1 VTSASLNESLTGRE
15 SLPAKNL
22 SWLIALAGFLVMYV
36 PVYIWASKT
45 IWQTEDQGHGAIIL
59 AVLVWLFWEARNK
72 IVSADG
78 NPAYKTGWTMFAIG
92 LVIYAMGRM
101 FSISIFEMGSQIF
114 IVSSILL
121 LLQGVNAWKL
131 CWFPVLY
138 ILFMIPLP
146 SVLVDAI
153 TGSLKQVI
161 SDLVTS
167 LLYTAGYPI
176 ARSGVMLTIGQYQL
190 LVADACSGLHSMFS
204 LSALGTL
211 FMYIMARKSLLH
223 NSIMLMSILPIA
235 FVANICRVI
244 ALVLI
249 TYYLGDEAGQ
259 GFLHG
264 AAGMVLM
271 LTALV
276 IFFALDKLLSIF
288 IPVKKQ
294 SEPIQTPLV
303 AG

>member
-1 VTSASLNESLTGRE
+1 VTSASLDEGLIGNSV
-15 SLPAKNL
+15 PKKNL
-22 SWLIALAGFLVMYV
+22 SWLIALAGFLVMYI

-59 AVLVWLFWEARNK
+59 AVLVWLFWEARKK
-72 IVSADG
+72 IVSAEG
-78 NPAYKTGWTMFAIG
+78 IPALKTGWIIFTIG
-92 LVIYAMGRM
+92 LVIYALGRM

-114 IVSSILL
+114 IVSSMLL
-121 LLQGVNAWKL
+121 LLQGAHAWKL

-223 NSIMLMSILPIA
+223 NSIMLISILPIA

-244 ALVLI
+244 VLVLV

-288 IPVKKQ
+288 IADEKSSVVKQ
-294 SEPIQTPLV
+294 PPLV
-303 AG
+303 EG

>member
-1 VTSASLNESLTGRE
+1 VTSETTIGKE
-15 SLPAKNL
+15 YLPSQNL
-22 SWLIALAGFLVMYV
+22 PWLIALAGFMIMYV

-59 AVLVWLFWEARNK
+59 AVLVWLFWETRKK
-72 IVSADG
+72 IVATAG
-78 NPAYKTGWTMFAIG
+78 PPALKTGWIVFSIG
-92 LVIYAMGRM
+92 LVIYAIGRL

-114 IVSSILL
+114 IVSAVLL
-121 LLQGVNAWKL
+121 LLKGSNAWKL
-131 CWFPVLY
+131 AWFPVFY

-167 LLYTAGYPI
+167 LLYAAGYPI
-176 ARSGVMLTIGQYQL
+176 ARSGVMITIGQYQL

-211 FMYIMARKSLLH
+211 FMYIMGRKSLIH
-223 NSIMLMSILPIA
+223 NLIMLTSILPIA

-244 ALVLI
+244 VLVLV

-271 LTALV
+271 LTALL
-276 IFFALDKLLSIF
+276 IFFALDKLLTLLI
-288 IPVKKQ
+288 
-294 SEPIQTPLV
+294 SENKSVAPIKPTSV
-303 AG
+303 RE

>member
-1 VTSASLNESLTGRE
+1 VTSETTIGKE
-15 SLPAKNL
+15 YLPSQNL
-22 SWLIALAGFLVMYV
+22 PWLIALAGFMIMYV

-59 AVLVWLFWEARNK
+59 AVLVWLFWEAK
-72 IVSADG
+72 KQISEAEG
-78 NPAYKTGWTMFAIG
+78 PPAPKTGWLAFLIG
-92 LVIYAMGRM
+92 ILIYAVGRL

-114 IVSSILL
+114 MVSAILL
-121 LLQGVNAWKL
+121 LLKGTKAWKL
-131 CWFPVLY
+131 AWFPVLY

-146 SVLVDAI
+146 SILVDAI

-161 SDLVTS
+161 SDIVTS
-167 LLYTAGYPI
+167 ILYVAGYPI
-176 ARSGVMLTIGQYQL
+176 ARSGVMITIGQYQL

-211 FMYIMARKSLLH
+211 FMYIMGRKSLLH
-223 NSIMLMSILPIA
+223 NGIMLASILPIA

-244 ALVLI
+244 VLVLV

-271 LTALV
+271 LTALL
-276 IFFALDKLLSIF
+276 IFFALDKLLTLFTSE
-288 IPVKKQ
+288 KK
-294 SEPIQTPLV
+294 SV
-303 AG
+303 ALIKPTSVQE

>member
-1 VTSASLNESLTGRE
+1 VTSQTTLGKEQ
-15 SLPAKNL
+15 LPFQNL
-22 SWLIALAGFLVMYV
+22 PWLIALAGFMIMYV

-59 AVLVWLFWEARNK
+59 AVLAWLFWEARKK
-72 IVSADG
+72 ITEVDG
-78 NPAYKTGWTMFAIG
+78 TPALKTGWTVFTIG
-92 LVIYAMGRM
+92 ILVYAVGRL

-121 LLQGVNAWKL
+121 LLKGGKAWKL
-131 CWFPVLY
+131 AWFPVLY

-223 NSIMLMSILPIA
+223 NGLMLLSILPIA

-244 ALVLI
+244 VLVLV

-271 LTALV
+271 LTALI
-276 IFFALDKLLSIF
+276 IFFALDKLISIV
-288 IPVKKQ
+288 IAEKKQ
-294 SEPIQTPLV
+294 TNSSKITSEQE
-303 AG
+303 

>member
-1 VTSASLNESLTGRE
+1 MTSETAAGKEY
-15 SLPAKNL
+15 LPPQNL
-22 SWLIALAGFLVMYV
+22 PWLIALAGFAVMYV

-59 AVLVWLFWEARNK
+59 AVLIWLFWEGKKK
-72 IVSADG
+72 ILEAEG
-78 NPAYKTGWTMFAIG
+78 PPAVKTGWLMFLSGI
-92 LVIYAMGRM
+92 LIYAVGRL

-121 LLQGVNAWKL
+121 LLKGTKAWRL
-131 CWFPVLY
+131 AWFPVLY
-138 ILFMIPLP
+138 MLFMIPLP
-146 SVLVDAI
+146 SILVDAI

-161 SDLVTS
+161 SDIVTS
-167 LLYTAGYPI
+167 ILYVGGYPI

-211 FMYIMARKSLLH
+211 FMYIMGRKSLIH
-223 NSIMLMSILPIA
+223 NGIMLASILPIA

-244 ALVLI
+244 VLVLV

-271 LTALV
+271 LTALL
-276 IFFALDKLLSIF
+276 IFFALDKMLTLFKLES
-288 IPVKKQ
+288 K
-294 SEPIQTPLV
+294 SSTLNASTQTQE
-303 AG
+303 

>member
-1 VTSASLNESLTGRE
+1 VTSEATLGKEH
-15 SLPAKNL
+15 LPSQNL
-22 SWLIALAGFLVMYV
+22 PWLIALAGFMIMYV

-59 AVLVWLFWEARNK
+59 AVLVWLFWEGKKK
-72 IVSADG
+72 ISEAQG
-78 NPAYKTGWTMFAIG
+78 PPAVKTGWMLFIVG
-92 LVIYAMGRM
+92 MIIYAVGRL

-114 IVSSILL
+114 IVSAILL
-121 LLQGVNAWKL
+121 LLKGANAWKMA
-131 CWFPVLY
+131 WFPVLY

-146 SVLVDAI
+146 SILVDAI

-211 FMYIMARKSLLH
+211 FMYIMARKSLMH
-223 NSIMLMSILPIA
+223 NSIMLLSILPIA

-244 ALVLI
+244 VLVLV

-276 IFFALDKLLSIF
+276 IFFALDKLISIF
-288 IPVKKQ
+288 IPETKKIGINTAV
-294 SEPIQTPLV
+294 EKTE
-303 AG
+303 

>member
-1 VTSASLNESLTGRE
+1 VTSETTLGKKY
-15 SLPAKNL
+15 LPSQNL
-22 SWLIALAGFLVMYV
+22 PWLIAIAGFMIMYI
-36 PVYIWASKT
+36 PVYIWASNT

-59 AVLVWLFWEARNK
+59 AVLIWLFWETRKK
-72 IVSADG
+72 ISETGGDSA
-78 NPAYKTGWTMFAIG
+78 KKSGWTVFFIGIFIYSIGRLFA
-92 LVIYAMGRM
+92 
-101 FSISIFEMGSQIF
+101 ISIFEMGSQIF
-114 IVSSILL
+114 IVSAILL
-121 LLQGVNAWKL
+121 LLKGTKAWKL
-131 CWFPVLY
+131 AWFPVFY

-167 LLYTAGYPI
+167 LLYAAGYPI

-223 NSIMLMSILPIA
+223 NGIMLVSILPIA

-244 ALVLI
+244 VLVLV

-271 LTALV
+271 LSALI
-276 IFFALDKLLSIF
+276 IFFALDKLISII
-288 IPVKKQ
+288 IPEKKPD
-294 SEPIQTPLV
+294 EINKPTTV
-303 AG
+303 HE

>member
-1 VTSASLNESLTGRE
+1 VTSETTIGKE
-15 SLPAKNL
+15 YLPSQNL
-22 SWLIALAGFLVMYV
+22 PWLIALAGFMIMYV

-59 AVLVWLFWEARNK
+59 AVLVWLFWEAK
-72 IVSADG
+72 KQISEVQG
-78 NPAYKTGWTMFAIG
+78 TPALKTGWIVFIFG
-92 LVIYAMGRM
+92 ILIYAVGRL

-114 IVSSILL
+114 IVSAILL
-121 LLQGVNAWKL
+121 LLKGVNAWKL
-131 CWFPVLY
+131 AWFPVLY

-146 SVLVDAI
+146 SILVDAI
-153 TGSLKQVI
+153 TGSLKQII

-211 FMYIMARKSLLH
+211 FMYIMARKSVVH
-223 NSIMLMSILPIA
+223 NGLMLISILPIA

-244 ALVLI
+244 VLVLV
-249 TYYLGDEAGQ
+249 TYHLGDEAGQ

-276 IFFALDKLLSIF
+276 IFFALDKLISIF
-288 IPVKKQ
+288 IPEKKSLKIDQ
-294 SEPIQTPLV
+294 PTRVQE
-303 AG
+303 

>member
-1 VTSASLNESLTGRE
+1 MTSASLNESVTGRE
-15 SLPAKNL
+15 SFSAKNL
-22 SWLIALAGFLVMYV
+22 SWLIALAGFLAMYV

-59 AVLVWLFWEARNK
+59 AVLVWLFWEARKK

-78 NPAYKTGWTMFAIG
+78 LPALKTGWAMFAIG
-92 LVIYAMGRM
+92 LVIYAIGRL

-121 LLQGVNAWKL
+121 LLQGFNAWKL
-131 CWFPVLY
+131 CWFPVIY

-211 FMYIMARKSLLH
+211 FMYIMARNSLLH

-288 IPVKKQ
+288 ISDKKNI
-294 SEPIQTPLV
+294 EPIQAPLTE
-303 AG
+303 G

>member
-1 VTSASLNESLTGRE
+1 VTSEVNTESTLGKAH
-15 SLPAKNL
+15 LPSQNL
-22 SWLIALAGFLVMYV
+22 PWFIALAGFMIMYV

-59 AVLVWLFWEARNK
+59 AVLVWLFWEGKKK
-72 IVSADG
+72 ISKAEG
-78 NPAYKTGWTMFAIG
+78 TPALKTGWMVFIFG
-92 LVIYAMGRM
+92 ILIYAVGRL

-114 IVSSILL
+114 IVSAILL
-121 LLQGVNAWKL
+121 LLKGVNAWKL
-131 CWFPVLY
+131 AWFPVLY

-146 SVLVDAI
+146 SILVDAI
-153 TGSLKQVI
+153 TGSLKQII

-211 FMYIMARKSLLH
+211 FMYIMARKSLIH
-223 NSIMLMSILPIA
+223 NGIMLVSILPIA

-244 ALVLI
+244 VLVLV

-276 IFFALDKLLSIF
+276 IFFALDKAISMVL
-288 IPVKKQ
+288 PEKKTI
-294 SEPIQTPLV
+294 ETIQPTLIQE
-303 AG
+303 

>member
-1 VTSASLNESLTGRE
+1 VTSETMQGKE
-15 SLPAKNL
+15 YLPSQNL
-22 SWLIALAGFLVMYV
+22 PWFIALAGFMIMYV

-59 AVLVWLFWEARNK
+59 AVLIWLFWEAKKN
-72 IVSADG
+72 ISEAAG
-78 NPAYKTGWTMFAIG
+78 PPALKTGWTVFSVGVLIYAIG
-92 LVIYAMGRM
+92 RL

-114 IVSSILL
+114 IVSAVLL
-121 LLQGVNAWKL
+121 LLKGYNAWKL
-131 CWFPVLY
+131 AWFPVLY

-153 TGSLKQVI
+153 TGSLKQII

-211 FMYIMARKSLLH
+211 FMYIMGRKSMLH
-223 NSIMLMSILPIA
+223 NGIMLISILPIA

-244 ALVLI
+244 VLVLV

-271 LTALV
+271 LSALL
-276 IFFALDKLLSIF
+276 IFFAIDKIISIVLRGHPKEKVD
-288 IPVKKQ
+288 ISQ
-294 SEPIQTPLV
+294 Q
-303 AG
+303 ANAN